1 MYEHRHERLLP
12 VRDFVQRLLQHA
24 GLASAVIL
32 GSLLIGVFGYVW
44 FEGLSWIDG
53 FLNAAMILGG
63 MGPVATIQ
71 TMGGKLFAG
80 LYALYSGLVFLVA
93 AGILLAPLFHRVMH
107 RFHLDEEERAG
118 RGPEKR
124 P

>member
-1 MYEHRHERLLP
+1 MYEERHERLLP
-12 VRDFVQRLLQHA
+12 VREFVRRLLRHA
-24 GLASAVIL
+24 GLASVVIG
-32 GSLLIGVFGYVW
+32 GSLLIGIGGYVW
-44 FEGLSWIDG
+44 FEGLSWVDG

-71 TMGGKLFAG
+71 TTGGKIFAG

-107 RFHLDEEERAG
+107 RFHLGEQERARRRAQGG
-118 RGPEKR
+118 R
-124 P
+124 